1 MQAVSIIDAAIR
13 VLTASDPAAKT
24 IAAHQMFERWQLGEL
39 ALPVLETGTAPLPIP
54 DFPGRPDRPE
64 LVNPRDLKRRRL
76 GSVEGRISLLHAI
89 AHIEF
94 NAINLAADMVAR
106 YAMDIR
112 IQDDNRLEF
121 VSDWVSV
128 CNDEARHFSM
138 IQVRLKE
145 LSSSYGDFP
154 AHNGLWEA
162 AISTKDDLAARLV
175 IAPMVL
181 EARGL
186 DVTPKMIENLQKF
199 GDDVSAKILTTIFNE
214 EIGHVAAGAR
224 WFRHICER
232 ENQQENPY
240 FQALL
245 ATHFKGSLKPP
256 FNVEARNLAGLS
268 RSFYEPKFVE
278 N

>member
-1 MQAVSIIDAAIR
+1 MQKENVIDAAIR
-13 VLTASDPAAKT
+13 VLAASDPAAKT
-24 IAAHQMFERWQLGEL
+24 IAARQMYDQWQINEL
-39 ALPVLETGTAPLPIP
+39 ALPVLDERTPALPIP
-54 DFPGRPDRPE
+54 DFPGRPSKPD

-106 YAMDIR
+106 FALDSR
-112 IQDDNRLEF
+112 IKDENRLEF
-121 VSDWVSV
+121 ITDWVSV
-128 CNDEARHFSM
+128 CNDEARHFAM
-138 IQVRLKE
+138 IEERLIE
-145 LSSSYGDFP
+145 LGSTYGDFP

-199 GDDVSAKILTTIFNE
+199 GDKESANILTTIFNE
-214 EIGHVAAGAR
+214 EIAHVAAGVR
-224 WFRHICER
+224 WFRHICEQ
-232 ENQQENPY
+232 ENQSENSY

-245 ATHFKGSLKPP
+245 TTHFKGSLKPP

-268 RSFYEPKFVE
+268 RLLYEPQFVE